1 VLLLHGAD
9 VREEL
14 DGKARVGIPYGRWVG
29 REREAKRGGVRL
41 RLGGCEVFGPEWLRF
56 QAGQG
61 EVASRG

>member
-1 VLLLHGAD
+1 MARRAWVCRMGGGSGG
-9 VREEL
+9 R
-14 DGKARVGIPYGRWVG
+14 GKL
-29 REREAKRGGVRL
+29 AKRGGVRL